1 MNVRM
6 KIMNGYVVTWTI
18 YTESVGAHK
27 EAALDVAQRFFQA
40 RIADGEP
47 DSACTFFVTGMDGQ
61 SEKIDLAYYLYT
73 D

>member
-1 MNVRM
+1 MIAGPGHFDCR
-6 KIMNGYVVTWTI
+6 
-18 YTESVGAHK
+18 SLQVGAHK

-47 DSACTFFVTGMDGQ
+47 DSACTFVVTGMDGQ
-61 SEKIDLAYYLYT
+61 SEKVDLADYLYT